1 MTETFDFVIIGA
13 GSGGL
18 IAADFAAKLGVRVAL
33 LEKHQIG
40 GDCTWTGCIPS
51 KALLKVA
58 RVAHTARNAS
68 SFGIETETV
77 RADMSTVRDYVKGA
91 IEAVYQFETPE
102 RLAKSG
108 IQVIFGPAMF
118 LDSHTLMVGDRKIN
132 AGKILI
138 ATGAKPALPPVVG
151 IDSVPHF
158 TYENIF
164 ENTILPKHLVVL
176 GAGPIGVEIAQAYRR
191 LGSEVTIVDVD
202 LLPEYERDAASA
214 LKSVFVQEGIRFVPG
229 LCLSADESEGA
240 ITINT
245 GSQTVRGDKL
255 LVATGRQPRI
265 DGLNLEKSGV
275 RFSEEGIEVNK
286 YLRTNIKHIY
296 AAGDVTGGPQ
306 FTHVAGWQGFIAAR
320 NALLPGNENGTR
332 QVIPAT
338 IFTDPEIAQ
347 VGLTEPEARH
357 RFGDEVRIKRMSM
370 LRSDRSITE
379 NSRDGFIKLIF
390 RSNGKILGATI
401 VSERAGETI
410 NEIVLAMEN
419 GIRMKD
425 LARTIHVYPSF
436 AVDAMR
442 LAADASLEDLT
453 EGLSG
458 SFVRGLARFATTN

>member
-18 IAADFAAKLGVRVAL
+18 IAADFAAKLGIRVAL
-33 LEKHQIG
+33 VEKNQIG

-51 KALLKVA
+51 KALLKVS
-58 RVAHTARNAS
+58 RVAHSARNAS
-68 SFGIETETV
+68 FYGINTEIV
-77 RADMSTVRDYVKGA
+77 HADMIAVRDYVKSA

-102 RLAKSG
+102 RLAESG
-108 IQVIFGPAMF
+108 IQVIFSPAMF
-118 LDSHTLMVGDRKIN
+118 LDSHTIRVGDRNIAAK
-132 AGKILI
+132 KILI
-138 ATGAKPALPPVVG
+138 ATGAKPAKPPVVG
-151 IDSVPHF
+151 IDSVRHF

-164 ENTILPKHLVVL
+164 ENIVLPKHLVVL

-202 LLPEYERDAASA
+202 LLPEYDRDAASV
-214 LKSVFVQEGIRFVPG
+214 LQSVFDREGIRFVTG
-229 LCLSADESEGA
+229 LCLSASEAEGA

-245 GSQTVRGDKL
+245 GSETVQGDML

-275 RFSEEGIEVNK
+275 RFSEQGIEVDK
-286 YLRTNIKHIY
+286 YLRSNIKHIY

-306 FTHVAGWQGFIAAR
+306 FSHVASWQGFIAAR
-320 NALLPGNENGTR
+320 NALLPGREDGIKHE
-332 QVIPAT
+332 IPAT

-347 VGLTEPEARH
+347 VGLTEKEARH
-357 RFGDEVRIKRMSM
+357 RFGEDVRVKRMNM
-370 LRSDRSITE
+370 VRSDRSITE
-379 NSRDGFIKLIF
+379 NSRDGFIKLIYKSSG
-390 RSNGKILGATI
+390 RMLGATI

-419 GIRMKD
+419 GIKIKD
-425 LARTIHVYPSF
+425 LARTIHVYPSYGI
-436 AVDAMR
+436 DAMR

-453 EGLSG
+453 DGISG
-458 SFVRGLARFATTN
+458 SFVRGLARLAAAN